1 MRTATRRWR
10 ARGSP
15 RLRGSDGFAPIGAY
29 AAIGDGRT
37 VALVADDGSVDFMSL
52 PNLHAPTTFAA
63 ILDPERGGHFTL
75 APAGEFEAAR
85 RYAGRTNVLETTYRT
100 VDGVVRV
107 TEAVTLQDG
116 GLLPWVELARRIE
129 GVEGSVR
136 MGWRLEPRFDWGRE
150 PPRIVR
156 RGDLLVAEGAGL
168 RLAVHSWDAGT
179 VTAEEHA
186 LAGSFTIRAGERA
199 LLALV
204 AASEQPLHAPS
215 RDHVEARLDATRR
228 VWERWL
234 GLWAYD
240 GPWEEEVARS
250 VLALKLLVYA
260 PNGSIAAAPT
270 TSLPEVVGGDKN
282 YDYRYSWVRD
292 SAFTLDAL
300 IRAGIP
306 EQVQE
311 SFACLLRAVRET
323 APDLRPFYDLDG
335 QVATRRQQLDH
346 LSGYR
351 DSRPV
356 RYGNAA
362 STQLQLGS
370 WGDLL
375 ETAALYC
382 SEGNMLDEDT
392 AEMLASCV
400 DRVAVLWPD
409 TDSGMWELDE
419 HRHYTS
425 SKISVWMAFDR
436 ALRLAGEGQLPDR
449 HVAQWREQRDR
460 LHAWIE
466 ERCWS
471 EDLGAYCGWA
481 GEESLDAGILRA
493 MRMDYPETERLDR
506 TVDTIRDR
514 LVAAP
519 GLVYRTSEHRGNE
532 GAFVA
537 CSFWLVEALA
547 RLGRV
552 DEACETMELILPY
565 ANDLGL
571 FSEEIDPE
579 SGELLG
585 NFPQGL
591 SHLALVNAAGAIE
604 DATRAPRGRGAP
616 QAAAAVPGRMSPS

>member
-1 MRTATRRWR
+1 MQRR
-10 ARGSP
+10 
-15 RLRGSDGFAPIGAY
+15 DGFAPIGSY

-37 VALVADDGSVDFMSL
+37 VALVAADGSVDFMSL
-52 PNLHAPTTFAA
+52 PSLHSPTTFAA
-63 ILDPERGGHFTL
+63 ILDPDRGGRFTL
-75 APAGEFEAAR
+75 APVRPYEAAR
-85 RYAGRTNVLETTYRT
+85 SYVGRTNVLETTYRT
-100 VDGVVRV
+100 GDGVVRV
-107 TEAVTLQDG
+107 TEALTLQDG
-116 GLLPWVELARRIE
+116 GLLPWLELARRIE
-129 GVEGSVR
+129 GIEGSVQLE
-136 MGWRLEPRFDWGRE
+136 WRLEPRFDWGRQQ
-150 PPRIVR
+150 PRIVR

-168 RLAVHSWDAGT
+168 QLAVHSWDAGE
-179 VTAEEHA
+179 VRPEEDA
-186 LAGSFTIRAGERA
+186 LAGAFEIAAGSSA

-204 AASEQPLHAPS
+204 ATDGQPLHAPS
-215 RDHVEARLDATRR
+215 RDHVEARLDATCR

-234 GLWAYD
+234 GFWAYD

-250 VLALKLLVYA
+250 ALALKLLVYA
-260 PNGSIAAAPT
+260 PNGGIAAAPT
-270 TSLPEVVGGDKN
+270 TSLPEVIGGDKN

-300 IRAGIP
+300 LRLGIP

-311 SFACLLRAVRET
+311 SFACLLRAVRQT

-335 QVATRRQQLDH
+335 NVPGRSDTLDH
-346 LSGYR
+346 LRGYR

-362 STQLQLGS
+362 RTQLQLGS

-375 ETAALYC
+375 ETAALYV
-382 SEGNMLDEDT
+382 SEGNVLDEET
-392 AEMLASCV
+392 GEMLAACI

-409 TDSGMWELDE
+409 EDSGMWELDE
-419 HRHYTS
+419 HRHYTT
-425 SKISVWMAFDR
+425 SKIAIWMAFDR
-436 ALRLAGEGQLPDR
+436 ALRLAADGHLPGK
-449 HVAQWREQRDR
+449 HVEQWREQQDR
-460 LHAWIE
+460 LHSWIE

-471 EDLGAYCGWA
+471 EELGAYCGWT
-481 GEESLDAGILRA
+481 GEDLLDAGVLRA
-493 MRMDYPETERLDR
+493 VRMEYPERQRLDR

-514 LVAAP
+514 LAAAP
-519 GLVYRTSEHRGNE
+519 GLIYRTSEHVGQE

-552 DEACETMELILPY
+552 DEACETMEQILPY

-571 FSEEIDPE
+571 FSEEIDPQ

-604 DATRAPRGRGAP
+604 DAQAEASAGSRAGDASAKAGAARG
-616 QAAAAVPGRMSPS
+616 

>member
-1 MRTATRRWR
+1 
-10 ARGSP
+10 
-15 RLRGSDGFAPIGAY
+15 
-29 AAIGDGRT
+29 
-37 VALVADDGSVDFMSL
+37 MSL
-52 PNLHAPTTFAA
+52 PSVHSPTTFAA
-63 ILDPERGGHFTL
+63 ILDPEKGGRFVL
-75 APAGEFEAAR
+75 APVGEFEVAR
-85 RYAGRTNVLETTYRT
+85 RYVGRTNVLETTYRT
-100 VDGVVRV
+100 ADGVARV
-107 TEAVTLQDG
+107 TEALTLQDG

-129 GVEGSVR
+129 GTEGTVR
-136 MGWRLEPRFDWGRE
+136 FEWRLEPRFDWGRE
-150 PPRIVR
+150 PPDIVR
-156 RGDLLVAEGAGL
+156 RGGLVFAEGA
-168 RLAVHSWDAGT
+168 RLQVAVHSWDAGA
-179 VTAEEHA
+179 VEPEEDA
-186 LAGSFTIRAGERA
+186 LAGSFEIAAGRRA

-204 AASEQPLHAPS
+204 AAHEQPLHKPS
-215 RDHVEARLDATRR
+215 RDHVEARLDATCR

-250 VLALKLLVYA
+250 ALALKLLVYA

-270 TSLPEVVGGDKN
+270 TSLPEVIGGDKN

-300 IRAGIP
+300 MRLGIP

-311 SFACLLRAVRET
+311 SFGCLLRAVRQT

-335 QVATRRQQLDH
+335 CVPTRRETLDH
-346 LSGYR
+346 LRGYR
-351 DSRPV
+351 DSSPV

-362 STQLQLGS
+362 SSQLQLGS

-382 SEGNMLDEDT
+382 SEGNVLDEET
-392 AEMLASCV
+392 GEMLADCV

-409 TDSGMWELDE
+409 KDSGMWELDE

-425 SKISVWMAFDR
+425 SKVAVWMAFDR
-436 ALRLAGEGQLPDR
+436 ALRLAAEGQLPNK
-449 HVAQWREQRDR
+449 HVAQWREQCDR
-460 LHAWIE
+460 IHAWIE
-466 ERCWS
+466 EHCWS
-471 EDLGAYCGWA
+471 EELGAYCGWA

-493 MRMDYPETERLDR
+493 MRMDYPERERLDR
-506 TVDTIRDR
+506 TVHTIRER
-514 LVAAP
+514 LAAAP
-519 GLVYRTSEHRGNE
+519 GLVYRTSEHVGQE

-552 DEACETMELILPY
+552 DQACETMASILPY

-571 FSEEIDPE
+571 FSEQIDPQ

-604 DATRAPRGRGAP
+604 DASAGSRADGASAKAGAVRG
-616 QAAAAVPGRMSPS
+616 

>member
-1 MRTATRRWR
+1 MRRK
-10 ARGSP
+10 
-15 RLRGSDGFAPIGAY
+15 DGFAPIGDY
-29 AAIGDGRT
+29 AALGDGRT
-37 VALVADDGSVDFMSL
+37 VALVASDGSVDFMSL
-52 PNLHAPTTFAA
+52 PSLHSPTTFAA
-63 ILDPERGGHFTL
+63 MLDPERGGRFTL
-75 APAGEFEAAR
+75 APAGEFEADR
-85 RYAGRTNVLETTYRT
+85 RYVGRTNVLETTYRAGDGT
-100 VDGVVRV
+100 VRI
-107 TEAVTLQDG
+107 TEALTLQDG
-116 GLLPWVELARRIE
+116 GLLPWVELARRVE
-129 GVEGSVR
+129 GLEGSVPLE
-136 MGWRLEPRFDWGRE
+136 WRVEPRFDWGRE
-150 PPRIVR
+150 PPHVAR
-156 RGDLLVAEGAGL
+156 RGDRFVAEGPNL
-168 RLAVHSWDAGT
+168 QLAVHSWDAGR
-179 VTAEEHA
+179 VEGGEDA
-186 LAGSFTIRAGERA
+186 LAGSFEIAAGERA

-204 AASEQPLHAPS
+204 AASGQPLHAPS
-215 RDHVEARLDATRR
+215 RDHVEARLDSTCR

-234 GLWAYD
+234 GFWDYD

-250 VLALKLLVYA
+250 ALALKLLVYA

-300 IRAGIP
+300 MRLGIP

-335 QVATRRQQLDH
+335 CVPTRRETLDH
-346 LSGYR
+346 LRGYR
-351 DSRPV
+351 DSHPV

-382 SEGNMLDEDT
+382 SEGNVLDADT
-392 AEMLASCV
+392 AEMLAGCI
-400 DRVAVLWPD
+400 DRVAILWPD
-409 TDSGMWELDE
+409 RDSGMWELDE

-425 SKISVWMAFDR
+425 SKIAVWMAFDR
-436 ALRLAGEGQLPDR
+436 ALRLAAEGQLPDE
-449 HVAQWREQRDR
+449 HVEQWREQHDR
-460 LHAWIE
+460 LHSWIE
-466 ERCWS
+466 EHCWS
-471 EDLGAYCGWA
+471 DELGAYCGWA

-493 MRMDYPETERLDR
+493 MRMDYPEPERLDR
-506 TVDTIRDR
+506 TVDTIRER
-514 LVAAP
+514 LDAGP
-519 GLVYRTSEHRGNE
+519 GLLYRTSEHVGQE

-537 CSFWLVEALA
+537 CSFWVVEALA

-552 DEACETMELILPY
+552 DEACEEMELILSY

-604 DATRAPRGRGAP
+604 DASSARGDR
-616 QAAAAVPGRMSPS
+616 AAA